1 MSIQA
6 RTRRHRTPRA
16 FTLVELLI
24 TIGIIIILTA
34 LTISATVALTR
45 RSEVTQTQMTL
56 TLLDVALTEWQSAAA
71 RTLSWGDNPL
81 PPNPPVFDIGDGTPH
96 VFTLSEVWRRISG
109 NEATRTVLAR
119 IPGDLTYVYD
129 QSRPLP
135 PWLPAVPDPDD
146 PDPFLLQ
153 ANPRYLVQA
162 GLADGSVA
170 VLDAWGL
177 PIRAVHPGRVFGPG
191 DAGEADPDGTI
202 FIGDGNS
209 DGWNEEIYGRAES
222 RRPYFVSAGPD
233 GKWGHVS
240 SANPVVSQQAED
252 NLYSYRPGEP

>member
-1 MSIQA
+1 MNIHA
-6 RTRRHRTPRA
+6 RTRRRRTQRA

-45 RSEVTQTQMTL
+45 RSEVNQTQMTL
-56 TLLDVALTEWQSAAA
+56 KLLDIALGEWQSEAG

-81 PPNPPVFDIGDGTPH
+81 PPDPPIYDIGDGTPH

-109 NEATRTVLAR
+109 NEATRTILAQ
-119 IPGDLTYVYD
+119 IPPDLTYMYD
-129 QSRPLP
+129 QSKPLP
-135 PWLPAVPDPDD
+135 QWLPANPDPDD

-170 VLDAWGL
+170 VLDAWDI
-177 PIRAVHPGRVFGPG
+177 PIRAVHPGRVFQPG
-191 DAGEADPDGTI
+191 DVGEADLDGTI
-202 FIGDGNS
+202 FIGSDNS

-222 RRPYFVSAGPD
+222 RRLYFVSAGPD
-233 GKWGHVS
+233 RKFGNVS
-240 SANPVVSQQAED
+240 SADERIRGQAED
-252 NLYSYRPGEP
+252 NLYSYRVEEP